1 MRLGKRR
8 ADPLTLHDLGWND
21 FFAAAF
27 APYADQGFVAARVVA
42 QKGLYQVSTGEAEHF
57 AELAGKLRHEL
68 RGPGGASGV
77 PAVGDWVA
85 LRPPTGDGRAL
96 IHAVLPRKSKFSRK
110 AAGQRTDEQV
120 VAANVDT
127 IFLVSGLD
135 GDFNPR
141 RIERYLTAAW
151 DSGARPVVVLNK
163 LDRCDD
169 PDGCLLAAE
178 SVAMGV
184 PVHRVSALTGENCGE
199 LHAYLGRGQTVSLLG
214 SSGVGKS
221 TLINRLLGREVQRT
235 REVRESDDRG
245 RHATTHRE
253 LFVLPGGGLLID
265 SPGLREIQLWEGD
278 QGLESAFADIESLAE
293 RCRFADCRHDGE
305 PGCAVEAAV
314 ESGELP
320 PERLASYRKLQRE
333 LRQIHLRQDDLAR
346 RQEKQKGKV
355 VERAIREH
363 YRLKPRG

>member
-1 MRLGKRR
+1 MAL
-8 ADPLTLHDLGWND
+8 ADLGWDD

-27 APYADQGFVAARVVA
+27 ASYAQEGFVPARIVA
-42 QKGLYQVSTGEAEHF
+42 QKGLCQVSTGEGESYAD
-57 AELAGKLRHEL
+57 LAGKLRHEL
-68 RGPGGASGV
+68 KGPGGASGY

-110 AAGQRTDEQV
+110 VAGQRTDEQV

-163 LDRCDD
+163 LDRCED
-169 PDGCLLAAE
+169 PDACLLEAE

-184 PVHRVSALTGENCGE
+184 SVHRVSALTGEHCEE
-199 LHAYLGRGQTVSLLG
+199 LHAYLGPGQTVSLLG

-221 TLINRLLGREVQRT
+221 TLINRLLGLEVQRT
-235 REVRESDDRG
+235 REVREDDDRG
-245 RHATTHRE
+245 RHTTTHRE
-253 LFVLPGGGLLID
+253 LFRVASGGLLID
-265 SPGLREIQLWEGD
+265 TPGLREIQLWEGD
-278 QGLESAFADIESLAE
+278 QGIESAFADVESLAE
-293 RCRFADCRHDGE
+293 NCRFADCRHQGE
-305 PGCAVEAAV
+305 PGCAVEAAAA
-314 ESGELP
+314 SGALP
-320 PERLASYRKLQRE
+320 AGRLESYRKLQRE
-333 LRQIHLRQDDLAR
+333 LRQVHLRQDDLAR
-346 RQEKQKGKV
+346 LQEKKKNKALH
-355 VERAIREH
+355 RAIREH

>member
-1 MRLGKRR
+1 M
-8 ADPLTLHDLGWND
+8 TLHDLGWDD
-21 FFAAAF
+21 FFATAF
-27 APYADQGFVAARVVA
+27 APHAEQGLVPARVVA
-42 QKGLYQVSTGEAEHF
+42 QKGLFQVSTGEAEHF
-57 AELAGKLRHEL
+57 ADLAGKLRHEL
-68 RGPGGASGV
+68 KGSGGASGY

-96 IHAVLPRKSKFSRK
+96 IHAVLPRRSKFSRK
-110 AAGQRTDEQV
+110 VAGQRTDEQV

-151 DSGARPVVVLNK
+151 DSGAAPVVVLNK

-169 PDGCLLAAE
+169 PDGCLLEVE

-199 LHAYLGRGQTVSLLG
+199 LAAYLGTGQTVSLLG

-221 TLINRLLGREVQRT
+221 TLINRLLGRDVQRT
-235 REVRESDDRG
+235 REVREGDDRG
-245 RHATTHRE
+245 RHTTTHRE
-253 LFVLPGGGLLID
+253 LFAVPAGGLLID
-265 SPGLREIQLWEGD
+265 TPGLREIQLWEGD
-278 QGLESAFADIESLAE
+278 QGIESAFADVESLAE
-293 RCRFADCRHDGE
+293 SCRFADCRHHGE

-314 ESGELP
+314 ESGALAP
-320 PERLASYRKLQRE
+320 DRLESYRKLQRE
-333 LRQIHLRQDDLAR
+333 LRQVHLRQDELAR
-346 RQEKQKGKV
+346 LQEKKKTKSAHKAQ
-355 VERAIREH
+355 REH